1 MLSSMLWTMPSIIGF
16 CLIFGIIIAINIID
30 VFRPGYARKGFLPIT
45 TTRGERVYI
54 SILST
59 VLVFFI
65 WMKFLPEGT
74 LIFSLA
80 VVLPL
85 VFVLIAWG

>member
-54 SILST
+54 SILSA

>member
-1 MLSSMLWTMPSIIGF
+1 MFSSMLWTVPSMIGF
-16 CLIFGIIIAINIID
+16 CIVIGIIIAINIID
-30 VFRPGYARKGFLPIT
+30 AFRPGYARKGFLPIT
-45 TTRGERVYI
+45 TTRGDRVYI
-54 SILST
+54 SILSA
-59 VLVFFI
+59 VLVFFV

-85 VFVLIAWG
+85 DFVLITWG